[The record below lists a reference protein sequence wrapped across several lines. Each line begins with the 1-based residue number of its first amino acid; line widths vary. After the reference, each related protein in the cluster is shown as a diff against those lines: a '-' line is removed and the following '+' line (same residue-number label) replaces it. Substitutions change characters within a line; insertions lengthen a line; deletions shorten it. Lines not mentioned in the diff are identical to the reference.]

1 MFYWIYNVPSFFVWG
16 LFVIVFV
23 GVCWLGTI
31 FLRPSVERRLN
42 QEGRLNEIM
51 GDFLQYFGVIYG
63 LLLGLLA
70 VSTYQNHSDTER
82 AVGAEA
88 SSLAALYQDVSAYPE
103 PFRTDLRALIKEDT
117 RYSIEVAWPV
127 QRIGFVPVGGVQRAS
142 AIHRRLSSFQ
152 PQTKEQELLHEAAL
166 RQFNTYF
173 ENKRTR
179 LYGVTASIPGVM
191 WLTVGVG
198 AAINM
203 LLIWLFR
210 LNLSVH
216 LLLGGL
222 ISFFTATMIC
232 LIVLL
237 DNPYRGELGVPP
249 EAFQLIYEQL
259 MNNPK

>member
-1 MFYWIYNVPSFFVWG
+1 
-16 LFVIVFV
+16 
-23 GVCWLGTI
+23 
-31 FLRPSVERRLN
+31 
-42 QEGRLNEIM
+42 
-51 GDFLQYFGVIYG
+51 
-63 LLLGLLA
+63 
-70 VSTYQNHSDTER
+70 
-82 AVGAEA
+82 
-88 SSLAALYQDVSAYPE
+88 
-103 PFRTDLRALIKEDT
+103 
-117 RYSIEVAWPV
+117 
-127 QRIGFVPVGGVQRAS
+127 
-142 AIHRRLSSFQ
+142 
-152 PQTKEQELLHEAAL
+152 
-166 RQFNTYF
+166 
-173 ENKRTR
+173 
-179 LYGVTASIPGVM
+179 M

>member
-1 MFYWIYNVPSFFVWG
+1 
-16 LFVIVFV
+16 
-23 GVCWLGTI
+23 
-31 FLRPSVERRLN
+31 
-42 QEGRLNEIM
+42 
-51 GDFLQYFGVIYG
+51 
-63 LLLGLLA
+63 
-70 VSTYQNHSDTER
+70 
-82 AVGAEA
+82 
-88 SSLAALYQDVSAYPE
+88 
-103 PFRTDLRALIKEDT
+103 
-117 RYSIEVAWPV
+117 
-127 QRIGFVPVGGVQRAS
+127 VQRAA

-191 WLTVGVG
+191 WLTVGIG
-198 AAINM
+198 AAINI

-210 LNLSVH
+210 LSLSVH